1 MVKLG
6 LVFNDPSPD
15 QLQRAAQMGVDGG
28 SVTVAGVPGLAT
40 NGRPNADGL
49 RRLARRF
56 DDLGLQLHAIEQIRP
71 LIRGVLQGRREQGD
85 RELRNL
91 AETLRIVGDV
101 GIEMVTN
108 GFSVAHAVEEPPE
121 WPGYAHDPVGTAGA
135 TLRTFDAARIR
146 TQDRITWGVD
156 GGPARMILAPAAEV
170 RRRLDRFMD
179 AMLPVANEAGV
190 RIAFHP
196 EDPPL
201 PEYLGVE
208 QELSSNEGLAA
219 MLERHDD
226 PRAGLAYCLGTM
238 QEAGADLDAGL
249 RRFAAAGKL
258 FYIHFRNVRG
268 DVSAF
273 QEVLPHEGAF
283 DARALMRTLHEVG
296 YDGYVTPD
304 HYPGL
309 TGDTPTQDVVKA
321 WSAGYMRALIQA
333 TATG

>member
-6 LVFNDPSPD
+6 LVFDDPSRD
-15 QLQRAAQMGVDGG
+15 QLQRAAQMGAEGG
-28 SVTVAGVPGLAT
+28 SVTVAAVPGLAT
-40 NGRPNADGL
+40 NGRPDPDGL
-49 RRLARRF
+49 RQLVRRF
-56 DDLGLQLHAIEQIRP
+56 DEFGLQLHAIEQIRP
-71 LIRGVLQGRREQGD
+71 LIRGVLQGLHEQGD
-85 RELRNL
+85 RELRDL
-91 AETLRIVGDV
+91 AETLRIVGDL
-101 GIEMVTN
+101 GIELVTN
-108 GFSVAHAVEEPPE
+108 GFSVAHAVEEQPE
-121 WPGYAHDPVGTAGA
+121 WPGYVHEPVGTAGA

-146 TQDRITWGVD
+146 SQDRITWGAD
-156 GGPARMILAPAAEV
+156 DAPNRTILAPAAEV

-179 AMLPVANEAGV
+179 AMLPIANEAGV

-208 QELSSNEGLAA
+208 QELSSNDGLAA
-219 MLERHDD
+219 MVERHDD
-226 PRAGLAYCLGTM
+226 PHLGLAYCLGTM

-268 DVSAF
+268 NVSSF

-283 DARALMRTLHEVG
+283 DAPALMRTLHQIG

-309 TGDTPTQDVVKA
+309 TGDTPAQDMVKA

-333 TATG
+333 TAPG

>member
-6 LVFNDPSPD
+6 LVFDDPARD
-15 QLQRAAQMGVDGG
+15 QLQRAAQMGADGG
-28 SVTVAGVPGLAT
+28 SVTVAAVPGLAM
-40 NGRPNADGL
+40 NGRPDPDGL
-49 RRLARRF
+49 RELVRKF
-56 DDLGLQLHAIEQIRP
+56 DEFGLQLHAIEQLRP
-71 LIRGVLQGRREQGD
+71 LIRGVLQGLHEQGD
-85 RELRNL
+85 RELRDL
-91 AETLRIVGDV
+91 AETFRIVGDL
-101 GIEMVTN
+101 GIELVTN
-108 GFSVAHAVEEPPE
+108 GFSVAHAVEDQPE
-121 WPGYAHDPVGTAGA
+121 WPGYVHEPVGTAFA
-135 TLRTFDAARIR
+135 TLRTFNATRIR
-146 TQDRITWGVD
+146 TQDRITWGADD
-156 GGPARMILAPAAEV
+156 GSNRTILVPAAEA

-179 AMLPVANEAGV
+179 AMLPIANEAGV

-208 QELSSNEGLAA
+208 QELSSNDGLAA
-219 MLERHDD
+219 MVERHDD
-226 PRAGLAYCLGTM
+226 PHLGLAYCLGTM

-258 FYIHFRNVRG
+258 FYIHFRSVRG
-268 DVSAF
+268 NVSSF

-283 DARALMRTLHEVG
+283 DAPALMRTLHQID

-309 TGDTPTQDVVKA
+309 TGDTPAQDMVRA